1 MNTYGL
7 RRLMPITALML
18 CAGIAIA
25 HAQPAKPSTAPA
37 AAPVAAPVAAPA
49 AAPTAAPA
57 ELAAASAAITGS
69 AASDNDG
76 SDKPDW
82 DSHDE
87 DHEQDGSDRRH
98 RHGSHSRRDSAHRN
112 HGNDLVSIGHDSHLP
127 QGQKADSVVSIAGSS
142 TSEGDADTVV
152 SVLGNTRVTGPVSDS
167 AVAVLGDA
175 HVDSKIEGDVVA
187 VLGDIE
193 LGPHADIGGDV
204 VAVGG
209 KVLRDPAAIVH
220 GDIHDILAGNFGSMG
235 WLSTWVQHCL
245 LYGRPLALAPGLG
258 WAWSLAFT
266 CLALYILLALLF
278 RPGLTQCVRT
288 FESQPGR
295 TLLAALIAMLLTPVL
310 VVLLCVT
317 VIGIAAVPFVLFAL
331 FCAGLF
337 GKAVMLAWIG
347 KRVVGERTA
356 GVSSHPAFAVLIGGL
371 IVLLLYLVPV
381 LGFLVYKVLG
391 ILGLGAV
398 VYTLILAARAH
409 RAANH
414 SGPETATPRSA
425 PFAGAAP
432 IAGAAPMADAAG
444 VAGAAASATPVS
456 DATSAPSAAPLTG
469 AASAFAAAETP
480 TTGPSAA
487 GGQAGTPNDANAAG
501 RSSAPGP
508 AGTPVTAALPRAGF
522 WIRMVALL
530 LDVLLVGFAT
540 SLLHPLFR
548 MHLLLLAVYGAVMW
562 KLRGSTIGGTVFD
575 LRVVRLDG
583 RPMDWET
590 AIIRALSCFLS
601 LAVAGLGFFWIAF
614 DGAHQAWHDKIA
626 GTVVVRVP
634 KGVPLV

>member
-1 MNTYGL
+1 
-7 RRLMPITALML
+7 MPMIALML
-18 CAGIAIA
+18 CAGIAIV
-25 HAQPAKPSTAPA
+25 HAEPAKSPTAP
-37 AAPVAAPVAAPA
+37 APVAAE
-49 AAPTAAPA
+49 
-57 ELAAASAAITGS
+57 ELAPASAAIADS
-69 AASDNDG
+69 AASDKDQ
-76 SDKPDW
+76 D
-82 DSHDE
+82 
-87 DHEQDGSDRRH
+87 QDGSDQRH
-98 RHGSHSRRDSAHRN
+98 RHGWHSRRGSAHRT

-142 TSEGDADTVV
+142 TSEGEADNVV

-167 AVAVLGDA
+167 AVAVLGDT
-175 HVDSKIEGDVVA
+175 HVDSKIEGNVVA
-187 VLGDIE
+187 VLGDVE
-193 LGPHADIGGDV
+193 LGPNADIGGDV

-220 GDIHDILAGNFGSMG
+220 GDVHDILAGNFGSLG

-245 LYGRPLALAPGLG
+245 LYGRPLALVHGLG

-278 RPGLTQCVRT
+278 RPGLSQCVGT
-288 FESQPGR
+288 FETQPGR

-347 KRVVGERTA
+347 KRIVGERSA
-356 GVSSHPAFAVLIGGL
+356 GVSSHPAFAVLVGGL

-409 RAANH
+409 QAAKQ
-414 SGPETATPRSA
+414 S
-425 PFAGAAP
+425 
-432 IAGAAPMADAAG
+432 
-444 VAGAAASATPVS
+444 
-456 DATSAPSAAPLTG
+456 
-469 AASAFAAAETP
+469 
-480 TTGPSAA
+480 GPSAA
-487 GGQAGTPNDANAAG
+487 AGQAGTANDASSQAAG
-501 RSSAPGP
+501 GSPPSGP

-522 WIRMVALL
+522 WVRMVALL
-530 LDVLLVGFAT
+530 LDVLVVGIAS
-540 SLLHPLFR
+540 SLLHPLFH
-548 MHLLLLAVYGAVMW
+548 MHLLLLAIYGAVMW
-562 KLRGSTIGGTVFD
+562 KLRGSTIGGIVFD

-634 KGVPLV
+634 KGVPLL

>member
-1 MNTYGL
+1 
-7 RRLMPITALML
+7 MPMIALML
-18 CAGIAIA
+18 CAGIAIV
-25 HAQPAKPSTAPA
+25 HAEPAKPD
-37 AAPVAAPVAAPA
+37 AAPA
-49 AAPTAAPA
+49 PAPTDLAPA
-57 ELAAASAAITGS
+57 S
-69 AASDNDG
+69 AASDTDS
-76 SDKPDW
+76 SDKPGW

-87 DHEQDGSDRRH
+87 DQDGSDQRRH
-98 RHGSHSRRDSAHRN
+98 HGWHARHGMTHRT
-112 HGNDLVSIGHDSHLP
+112 HGNDLVSIGHDSHLL

-142 TSEGDADTVV
+142 TSEGEADSVV

-167 AVAVLGDA
+167 AVAVLGDT
-175 HVDSKIEGDVVA
+175 HIDGKIDGDAVA
-187 VLGDIE
+187 VLGDVE
-193 LGPHADIGGDV
+193 LGPNADVGGDV

-209 KVLRDPAAIVH
+209 RVLRDPAAIVH
-220 GDIHDILAGNFGSMG
+220 GDVRDILAGHFGSLG

-245 LYGRPLALAPGLG
+245 LYGRPLALVSGLG

-266 CLALYILLALLF
+266 CLAIYILLALLF
-278 RPGLTQCVRT
+278 RPGLSQCVRT
-288 FESQPGR
+288 FETQPGR

-331 FCAGLF
+331 LCAGLF

-347 KRVVGERTA
+347 KRVVGERSE
-356 GVSSHPAFAVLIGGL
+356 GVVSHPAFAVLVGGL

-391 ILGLGAV
+391 ILGLGAL

-409 RAANH
+409 QATRQ
-414 SGPETATPRSA
+414 SGPEALAPGTAPLGSA
-425 PFAGAAP
+425 PPFAGAAP
-432 IAGAAPMADAAG
+432 FVGAPPFVGAAPIT
-444 VAGAAASATPVS
+444 GAAPAFADVAS
-456 DATSAPSAAPLTG
+456 SAAPLTG
-469 AASAFAAAETP
+469 AASAAAETP
-480 TTGPSAA
+480 TIGPAA
-487 GGQAGTPNDANAAG
+487 GGQGGSPSDANAGG

-508 AGTPVTAALPRAGF
+508 AGTPVTASLPRAGF
-522 WIRMVALL
+522 WVRMAALL

-540 SLLHPLFR
+540 TLLHPLFH
-548 MHLLLLAVYGAVMW
+548 MHLLLLAIYGAVMW

-614 DGAHQAWHDKIA
+614 DDAHQAWHDKIA

-634 KGVPLV
+634 KGVPLL

>member
-1 MNTYGL
+1 M
-7 RRLMPITALML
+7 IALVL
-18 CAGIAIA
+18 CAGISIV
-25 HAQPAKPSTAPA
+25 HAQPAKPDAARASAPA
-37 AAPVAAPVAAPA
+37 PAP
-49 AAPTAAPA
+49 APA
-57 ELAAASAAITGS
+57 ELAPASAATAASAASENDSS
-69 AASDNDG
+69 ANDS

-87 DHEQDGSDRRH
+87 DHGGSDQRH
-98 RHGSHSRRDSAHRN
+98 RHGWHSRHGAAH
-112 HGNDLVSIGHDSHLP
+112 HGNDMVSIGHDSHLP
-127 QGQKADSVVSIAGSS
+127 AGQKADSVVSIAGSS
-142 TSEGDADTVV
+142 TSEGEADSVV

-167 AVAVLGDA
+167 AVAVLGDTR
-175 HVDSKIEGDVVA
+175 VDSKIDGDVVA
-187 VLGDIE
+187 VLGDVE
-193 LGPHADIGGDV
+193 LGPHAEIGGDV

-209 KVLRDPAAIVH
+209 QVLRDPAAIIH
-220 GDIHDILAGNFGSMG
+220 GDVRDIFAGNFGSLG

-245 LYGRPLALAPGLG
+245 LYGRPLALVSGLG

-266 CLALYILLALLF
+266 CLAIYIVLALLF
-278 RPGLTQCVRT
+278 RPGLSQCVRT
-288 FESQPGR
+288 FETQPGR
-295 TLLAALIAMLLTPVL
+295 TLLAALIAMLLIPVL

-331 FCAGLF
+331 LCAGMF

-347 KRVVGERTA
+347 KRVVGERSA
-356 GVSSHPAFAVLIGGL
+356 GVSSHPAFAVLVGGL

-409 RAANH
+409 QAAKQ
-414 SGPETATPRSA
+414 SGPEAAASRTP
-425 PFAGAAP
+425 PMAGAAP
-432 IAGAAPMADAAG
+432 
-444 VAGAAASATPVS
+444 AASPTPGTPPFPQGS
-456 DATSAPSAAPLTG
+456 NSTSGP
-469 AASAFAAAETP
+469 AAS
-480 TTGPSAA
+480 
-487 GGQAGTPNDANAAG
+487 
-501 RSSAPGP
+501 
-508 AGTPVTAALPRAGF
+508 PVTAALPRAGF
-522 WIRMVALL
+522 WVRMGALL
-530 LDVLLVGFAT
+530 LDVLLVGFAM

-548 MHLLLLAVYGAVMW
+548 MHLLVLATYGAVMW

-583 RPMDWET
+583 RPMGWET

-614 DGAHQAWHDKIA
+614 DEAHQAWHDKIA